1 MRFFLSLAMASAM
14 LVAAC
19 AKQPENIA
27 AVEIG
32 QNEYRGYS
40 CKQLSDTKLAQA
52 QNLENLS
59 AAQKSAASG
68 DAVGVFLLGL
78 PVSSMSGNDK
88 ETAIAVAKGH
98 IQSIERE
105 QARKNCK

>member
-1 MRFFLSLAMASAM
+1 MKILICITLAAMA
-14 LVAAC
+14 LTAC

-27 AVEIG
+27 AVEVG
-32 QNEYRGYS
+32 ANEFRGLS
-40 CKQLSDTKLAQA
+40 CKQLSETRLVTA

-59 AAQKSAASG
+59 ASQKSAASG

-88 ETAIAVAKGH
+88 ETQIAVTKGRL
-98 IQSIERE
+98 QALDRE
-105 QARKNCK
+105 MTRKNC